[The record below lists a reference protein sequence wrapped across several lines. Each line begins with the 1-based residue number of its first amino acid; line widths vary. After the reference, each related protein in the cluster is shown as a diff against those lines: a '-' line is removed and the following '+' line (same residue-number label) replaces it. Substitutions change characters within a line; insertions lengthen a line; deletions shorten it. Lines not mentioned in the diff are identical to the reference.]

1 LCLCGS
7 IDLLVFQFG
16 QIFNASHISK
26 HPGINPQ
33 NSLQGLQFTSKGLT
47 SGFIVES
54 TFALVQDYNSD
65 FGKFDAVPPII
76 FDYFPRY
83 REQRMNTIKGSLFVA
98 VLLRKWLGCDTG
110 QQFYVQL
117 PRGGFSFVL
126 WFPFQVVLNM

>member
-1 LCLCGS
+1 MRFVSLIASYPYYSLCLCGS

-65 FGKFDAVPPII
+65 FGKFDAVPPIFLI
-76 FDYFPRY
+76 
-83 REQRMNTIKGSLFVA
+83 TSLVIGN
-98 VLLRKWLGCDTG
+98 KE
-110 QQFYVQL
+110 
-117 PRGGFSFVL
+117 
-126 WFPFQVVLNM
+126 